1 MVRATSS
8 GNPKLEDKWKRISE
22 ETGKEES
29 ERKQE
34 IAVLD
39 IKTKRTELQ
48 GVQSDPKGKNRSIH

>member
-39 IKTKRTELQ
+39 IKT
-48 GVQSDPKGKNRSIH
+48 